1 MSQAMRQFS
10 HAAVCTVTLL
20 AGLASAAE
28 PTPIRSAFGPGE
40 QSTFEVSYL
49 GVPTG
54 IATITVGLK
63 MQQYG
68 RDVWPLVCTAQTDL
82 DIYPVRDRFVS
93 YWDFAAQQNVGSD
106 FVADENKKRRRE
118 KFRYDRVAG
127 KIFATKQAGGK
138 EERALE
144 YPLPEGVVD
153 LAAAAFQVRNKP
165 LNIDDV
171 VTVSIFTGMI
181 TYQMTAK
188 VEGREK
194 LKTVMGEK
202 DCLRVSFTAAW
213 SGMLAPRK
221 PLTMYFTDDAF
232 HVPVRFEAELVLGS
246 VVAELKTFY
255 PGKDYSR

>member
-1 MSQAMRQFS
+1 MSRAMR
-10 HAAVCTVTLL
+10 HTRHVAPCLAMLL
-20 AGLASAAE
+20 AGLTHAAE
-28 PTPIRSAFGPGE
+28 PAPIRSAFGPGE

-93 YWDFAAQQNVGSD
+93 YWDFATQQNVGSD

-118 KFRYDRVAG
+118 KFRYDREAQ

-138 EERALE
+138 EERE
-144 YPLPEGVVD
+144 VTYPLPDGVVD
-153 LAAAAFQVRNKP
+153 LAAAAFQVRNRP
-165 LNIDDV
+165 LNIGD
-171 VTVSIFTGMI
+171 TLTISIFTGMI
-181 TYQMTAK
+181 TYQMKAK

-194 LKTVMGEK
+194 RKTAMGEK
-202 DCLRVSFTAAW
+202 DCLRVSFTADW

-221 PLTMYFTDDAF
+221 PLTMFFTDDAF

-255 PGKDYSR
+255 PGKDYSK